1 MFISSL
7 FFAMFS
13 VESQTIYVS
22 PGSHVDIFTIH
33 QVSCFVRAAEGR
45 GEAYGYTAAGDI
57 ADQIWQ
63 DMRAQPAHDSST
75 NGNESGK
82 DLMAQVFTEV
92 GTLYNMDGYRR
103 YILS

>member
-1 MFISSL
+1 
-7 FFAMFS
+7 MFS
-13 VESQTIYVS
+13 VESQTICVS
-22 PGSHVDIFTIH
+22 PGGHVDAFTIR
-33 QVSCFVRAAEGR
+33 QVSCLMRTAEGR

-57 ADQIWQ
+57 ADQIWHE
-63 DMRAQPAHDSST
+63 MRAQPAHESST

-82 DLMAQVFTEV
+82 DLMTQAFTEV